1 MKKDSKTLKTILI
14 LVVVVALLVGG
25 YFGYRALTN
34 KEEKPVENKITP
46 LLYEVTKEGSD
57 NKMYLFGS
65 IHLANKA
72 DLSFPEYVINAYKN
86 SHYLACEFDL
96 VEYSKNLEKAMNDAY
111 KMLYDDGTTVKQHLN
126 EETYNKMVNL
136 LTEKKL
142 YSGLYDNYKT
152 YFFVSLLT
160 NAMGIDAKIDPNN
173 GIDMYF
179 LNKAKSENKTILEVE
194 SSDFQNDLFLSFP
207 DEFYEL
213 MIAETIEN
221 YDDNVEGLKKL
232 YEAWKTGNIADLE
245 KYGSEDLEVDDTYT
259 DQQKAYIEDYNNKIV
274 TERNKTMTDK
284 AIEYFNNNQDVF
296 FMVGTLHIIGE
307 DGIAKQLEKQGFTVR
322 QVN

>member
-1 MKKDSKTLKTILI
+1 MKKESKTLKTILI
-14 LVVVVALLVGG
+14 LVAVVALLVGG

-34 KEEKPVENKITP
+34 KKEEKPVENKITP

-65 IHLANKA
+65 IHLANKS
-72 DLSFPEYVINAYKN
+72 DLKFPEYV
-86 SHYLACEFDL
+86 L
-96 VEYSKNLEKAMNDAY
+96 DAY

-232 YEAWKTGNIADLE
+232 YEAWKTGNAADLE
-245 KYGSEDLEVDDTYT
+245 KYGSEDIDVDDTYT
-259 DQQKAYIEDYNNKIV
+259 EQQKAYIEDYNNKIV

-307 DGIAKQLEKQGFTVR
+307 DGIAKQLSDKGFTVK
-322 QVN
+322 QITK